1 MAVSGRWTCTLLHLE
16 SAIRWPGTGGGYDS
30 KGADLLDRRTMYFAV
45 WISQDRDHPRVAVP
59 PFRAIEFYEIGGHD
73 RRDWIRE
80 HRLRFARGLHLTV
93 YCLDKRIRHLSRNA
107 RLRTHI
113 QNPIKTRWRARVH
126 VYPSGKKKLTPGD
139 SRKPGTRYVTRVL
152 ESGKPNVCV
161 CYHFFHTR
169 TNVRTY
175 TRARLFHC
183 AHSNAIPPRGRC
195 LHVSSPIFTAG

>member
-107 RLRTHI
+107 RLYCVRTSKILLRHD
-113 QNPIKTRWRARVH
+113 
-126 VYPSGKKKLTPGD
+126 G
-139 SRKPGTRYVTRVL
+139 VL
-152 ESGKPNVCV
+152 ECTCIRRGKRSWLRVIPGSQ
-161 CYHFFHTR
+161 
-169 TNVRTY
+169 VRDTW
-175 TRARLFHC
+175 LE
-183 AHSNAIPPRGRC
+183 S
-195 LHVSSPIFTAG
+195 